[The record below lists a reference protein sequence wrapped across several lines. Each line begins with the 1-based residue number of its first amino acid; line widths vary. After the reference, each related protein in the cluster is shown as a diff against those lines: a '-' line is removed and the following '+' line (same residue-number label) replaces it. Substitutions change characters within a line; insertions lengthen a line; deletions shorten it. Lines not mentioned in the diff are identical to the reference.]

1 MKYQIGVVG
10 FGVMGQ
16 AIIKRILSENT
27 LKPQEVAV
35 FDIAEEKIKAFP
47 YEISVCNSFSEL
59 ISSSERILFA
69 VKPQHY
75 AELCKETDFGQITKV
90 MSIMA
95 GVKINVLKSKLN
107 NFRGSIVRIMP
118 NTPCANGKGVC
129 GVAFD
134 GTDET
139 EKLFVEKMLSACGGV
154 VILDESKFDAVT
166 SVSGSGPAYVYM
178 FAKGM
183 IEGGMNG
190 GLSYEESKQ
199 LALNTIIGAADL
211 ALNSEE
217 NLDTLVDKVCSKGG
231 TTIEAVEVYKDKN
244 LVEIVAEGVEACRK
258 KSALLSEKL

>member
-1 MKYQIGVVG
+1 
-10 FGVMGQ
+10 
-16 AIIKRILSENT
+16 
-27 LKPQEVAV
+27 
-35 FDIAEEKIKAFP
+35 
-47 YEISVCNSFSEL
+47 
-59 ISSSERILFA
+59 
-69 VKPQHY
+69 
-75 AELCKETDFGQITKV
+75 
-90 MSIMA
+90 
-95 GVKINVLKSKLN
+95 
-107 NFRGSIVRIMP
+107 
-118 NTPCANGKGVC
+118 
-129 GVAFD
+129 
-134 GTDET
+134 
-139 EKLFVEKMLSACGGV
+139 MLSACGGV

-231 TTIEAVEVYKDKN
+231 TTIEAVEVYKDRN